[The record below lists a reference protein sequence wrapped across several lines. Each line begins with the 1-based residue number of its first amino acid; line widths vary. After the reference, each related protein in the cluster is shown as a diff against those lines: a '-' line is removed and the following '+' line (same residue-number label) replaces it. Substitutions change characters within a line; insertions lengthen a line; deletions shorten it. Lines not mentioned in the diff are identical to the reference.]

1 MPSPQYRYIWS
12 FDEAGKDGQEAPKLI
27 GANGVG
33 DNGLFSNT
41 DGIGGAI
48 SPDIEKYTYVN
59 VSREFAWT
67 LNEERD
73 EVPRIILK
81 ELIQSSSALLTRG
94 MYYLGQV
101 SDISSMFLR
110 DDPLDSYAG
119 LYNTDDTGFY
129 YDIPQLNE
137 TYLATGN
144 HDFGSGGSTAGFSG
158 AAEMAGL
165 AAGGSKT
172 KLGKVIGG
180 AGKAVGSAL
189 TIGSTIG
196 DVAGSAREF
205 FGGGAGYY
213 TEQPKFFQHGQG
225 ARSYPITFP
234 LYNTGGYRDM
244 VRNFQLAF
252 MLVYQN
258 LPNRSSK
265 QLVKPPCIYEITVP
279 GVSYTPYAYMSSV
292 KVDFV
297 GQRREMTIDIP
308 FDTADNLKPIRVTIP
323 EAYNIT
329 MNVQELVAHTKNFM
343 YHNVNRPVNTG
354 IATIDQDL
362 GFAGDETDYS

>member
-12 FDEAGKDGQEAPKLI
+12 FDEAGNDGQSAPKLI

-48 SPDIEKYTYVN
+48 TPDIEKYTYIN
-59 VSREFAWT
+59 VSREFSWT
-67 LNEERD
+67 LNNERD

-94 MYYLGQV
+94 MYALGQM
-101 SDISSMFLR
+101 SDILPTFLFN
-110 DDPLDSYAG
+110 DPLDSYTG
-119 LYNTDDTGFY
+119 LYVTDDTGFY

-137 TYLATGN
+137 SYLATGN
-144 HDFGSGGSTAGFSG
+144 NSFGSGGSTAGLAG
-158 AAEMAGL
+158 AANMASNVL
-165 AAGGSKT
+165 GGSKT
-172 KLGKVIGG
+172 KAGG
-180 AGKAVGSAL
+180 ALGSLSEGAGGAMKIASTLGDAL
-189 TIGSTIG
+189 
-196 DVAGSAREF
+196 GSAREF
-205 FGGGAGYY
+205 FGGGAGYF
-213 TEQPKFFQHGQG
+213 TEQPQFYQHGAG
-225 ARSYPITFP
+225 ARNYTISFP
-234 LYNTGGYRDM
+234 LYNTGSYADM

-265 QLVKPPCIYEITVP
+265 QLVKPPCLYEITIP
-279 GVSYTPYAYMSSV
+279 GISYTPFAYMSSV

-308 FDTADNLKPIRVTIP
+308 FDSADNLKPIRATIP

-362 GFAGDETDYS
+362 GYAGDETDYS

>member
-1 MPSPQYRYIWS
+1 MPKPTYQYIWS

-27 GANGVG
+27 GANGTG
-33 DNGLFSNT
+33 NNSLMSNT

-48 SPDIEKYTYVN
+48 TPDIEKYTYVN

-67 LNEERD
+67 LNDERE

-81 ELIQSSSALLTRG
+81 ELTQTSSALLSRG

-101 SDISSMFLR
+101 SDIASLFLR

-144 HDFGSGGSTAGFSG
+144 HSFGSGGSTAGFS
-158 AAEMAGL
+158 AMADVASNMAG
-165 AAGGSKT
+165 GGNT
-172 KLGKVIGG
+172 KGG
-180 AGKAVGSAL
+180 NIIGKATGAVTGGIKIAK
-189 TIGSTIG
+189 GIG
-196 DVAGSAREF
+196 DAVGSAREF
-205 FGGGAGYY
+205 FGGGSGYY
-213 TEQPKFFQHGQG
+213 TEQPQFFQHGQG
-225 ARSYPITFP
+225 ARSYPISFP
-234 LYNTGGYRDM
+234 LYNTGDYSDM
-244 VRNFQLAF
+244 IRNFQLVF

-279 GVSYTPYAYMSSV
+279 GVSYTPFAYMSSV

-297 GQRREMTIDIP
+297 GQRREMTINIP
-308 FDTADNLKPIRVTIP
+308 FDEADNLKPIRVTIP
-323 EAYNIT
+323 DAYNIT

-354 IATIDQDL
+354 IATVDQDL
-362 GFAGDETDYS
+362 GYAGDETDYS